1 MIRTR
6 PQRGSALLLV
16 IILLGILTAIGAAA
30 VTLSSRDRINAGAKT
45 RRDFMLAC
53 ANAAQLKVWAELN
66 RYGTKWFQPGAFQ
79 ATELVLADG
88 TRLAPLHYGQD
99 TSTYISDVVVTFN
112 DPMNSEVA
120 VDLTNRS
127 GGLMAFGSGRRTIA
141 RCVVPGGLFSPDRVL
156 EVEFAIRLAT
166 Q

>member
-6 PQRGSALLLV
+6 PQPGSALLLV
-16 IILLGILTAIGAAA
+16 IILLGILAAIGAAA

-45 RRDFMLAC
+45 RRDLMVAC
-53 ANAAQLKVWAELN
+53 ASAAQMKTWAELN
-66 RYGTKWFQPGAFQ
+66 RYGTKWFNPGAYT
-79 ATELVLADG
+79 ATETVLADG

-99 TSTYISDVVVTFN
+99 TSAYISDVTVTFP
-112 DPMNSEVA
+112 DPIGGEIAM
-120 VDLTNRS
+120 DFTNRS
-127 GGLMAFGSGRRTIA
+127 TATMGHGSGRRAIA
-141 RCVVPGGLFSPDRVL
+141 RCVVPGGLLSPDRVL